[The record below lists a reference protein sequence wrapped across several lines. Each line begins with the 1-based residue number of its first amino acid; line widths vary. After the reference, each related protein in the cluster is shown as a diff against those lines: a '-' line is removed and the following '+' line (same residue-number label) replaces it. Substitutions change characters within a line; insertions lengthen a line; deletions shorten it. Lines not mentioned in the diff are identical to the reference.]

1 MQPTQIR
8 LDKGAVFES
17 LWRQEASF
25 SVADIEVLVGHYD
38 WPDCVET
45 ELLPDRH
52 HISLSLS
59 PRPYHTQGCLGGET
73 GSRFFRDAGD
83 LIFFPANVPFYG
95 RSSGGVQRL
104 LMCNFGTNRI
114 RRFKSGG
121 DHWDNQQLNN
131 ALDLRDEGLRS
142 TLLRIAEETL
152 NPGFAGDVLLE
163 TLMDTLTIDLLRYL
177 HRAEDTVDSARGGLA
192 SWQMRRIR
200 ERVESEIEMP
210 PSVVE
215 LANLCSISTRHVM
228 RGFKQSTGS
237 TLHAYVEQVRLT
249 RAKRLLLDT
258 DQCIKTIAGQLG
270 FAQTS
275 SFSAAFRRVL
285 GISPS
290 TFRARQRC

>member
-59 PRPYHTQGCLGGET
+59 PRPYHTQGCLGGEP
-73 GSRFFRDAGD
+73 GSRLFRDAGD

-163 TLMDTLTIDLLRYL
+163 T
-177 HRAEDTVDSARGGLA
+177 
-192 SWQMRRIR
+192 
-200 ERVESEIEMP
+200 
-210 PSVVE
+210 
-215 LANLCSISTRHVM
+215 
-228 RGFKQSTGS
+228 
-237 TLHAYVEQVRLT
+237 
-249 RAKRLLLDT
+249 
-258 DQCIKTIAGQLG
+258 
-270 FAQTS
+270 
-275 SFSAAFRRVL
+275 
-285 GISPS
+285 
-290 TFRARQRC
+290 